1 MKVTRIAFLLGL
13 AGLAYADSSECMER
27 YSDLTKFE
35 AFEDCEYTLDKAI
48 EESLCGF
55 ESDYNNLTL

>member
-1 MKVTRIAFLLGL
+1 MKITKIALLLGL
-13 AGLAYADSSECMER
+13 AGLAYADSSDCMEK

-35 AFEDCEYTLDKAI
+35 AFEDCEYSLDKAI
-48 EESLCGF
+48 DENMCGF